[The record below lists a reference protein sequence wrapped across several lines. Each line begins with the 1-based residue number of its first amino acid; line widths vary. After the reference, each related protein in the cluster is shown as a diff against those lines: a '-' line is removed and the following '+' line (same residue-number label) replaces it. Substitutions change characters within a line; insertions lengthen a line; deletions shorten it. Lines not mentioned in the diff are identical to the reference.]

1 MNWSLIFVQGP
12 VPDKTRSEQA
22 DWFADRSSFIKK
34 RELAFQCN
42 SNWVIPVCVMVC
54 VCYFLSRTFLFILS
68 DILLVDIVVKDQ
80 TKSIL
85 PTSLVTESK
94 KLWSNFSFIDNSSIT
109 MFWRLKYTNIHT
121 ERVRQNKFPELH
133 CLWAC
138 ASFFSPFFSPQSHL
152 LEDCRT
158 PFAS

>member
-1 MNWSLIFVQGP
+1 M
-12 VPDKTRSEQA
+12 PDRTRSEQA

-94 KLWSNFSFIDNSSIT
+94 KTL
-109 MFWRLKYTNIHT
+109 
-121 ERVRQNKFPELH
+121 VKFLLH
-133 CLWAC
+133 
-138 ASFFSPFFSPQSHL
+138 
-152 LEDCRT
+152 
-158 PFAS
+158 